1 MGRIK
6 YLLDSNICIHFIKN
20 DFNIPAK
27 ISSVGLKNCFIS
39 ELTILELMYGIAN
52 SSSTRKDENK
62 AKLKQFIEGFQDR
75 VLPIRPV
82 FEVFADQ
89 KSRLKKMGTPISDF
103 DLLIGSTAIT
113 EDCILVSRNLKEMQR
128 IEGLTFENWID

>member
-27 ISSVGLKNCFIS
+27 ISSVGVENCFIS

-52 SSSTRKDENK
+52 STSTKKEENRL
-62 AKLKQFIEGFQDR
+62 KLKQFTESFQNR

-82 FEVFADQ
+82 FEIFAEQ
-89 KSRLKKMGTPISDF
+89 KTRLRRIGTPISDF
-103 DLLIGSTAIT
+103 DLLIGCTAIL
-113 EDCILVSRNLKEMQR
+113 ENCVLVSRNVKEMMR
-128 IEGLTFENWID
+128 IEGLVYENWID

>member
-27 ISSVGLKNCFIS
+27 ISSVGVENCFIS

-52 SSSTRKDENK
+52 STSTKKEENRL
-62 AKLKQFIEGFQDR
+62 KLKQFTESFQNR

-82 FEVFADQ
+82 FEIFAEQ
-89 KSRLKKMGTPISDF
+89 KTRLRRIGTPISDF
-103 DLLIGSTAIT
+103 DLLIGCTAIL
-113 EDCILVSRNLKEMQR
+113 EDCVLVSRNVKEMMR
-128 IEGLTFENWID
+128 IEGLVYENWID

>member
-27 ISSVGLKNCFIS
+27 ISSVGVENCFIS

-52 SSSTRKDENK
+52 STSTKKEENRL
-62 AKLKQFIEGFQDR
+62 KLKQFTESFQNR

-82 FEVFADQ
+82 FELFAEQ
-89 KSRLKKMGTPISDF
+89 KTRLRRIGTPISDF
-103 DLLIGSTAIT
+103 DLLIGCTAIL
-113 EDCILVSRNLKEMQR
+113 EDCVLVSRNVKEMMR
-128 IEGLTFENWID
+128 IEGLVYENWID

>member
-27 ISSVGLKNCFIS
+27 ISSVGLENCFIS

-52 SSSTRKDENK
+52 SASTKKEENRS
-62 AKLKQFIEGFQDR
+62 KLKQFTEGFQNR
-75 VLPIRPV
+75 ILHIRPV
-82 FEVFADQ
+82 FELFAEQ
-89 KSRLKKMGTPISDF
+89 KTRLRRIGTPISDF
-103 DLLIGSTAIT
+103 DLLIGCTAIL
-113 EDCILVSRNLKEMQR
+113 EGCVLVSRNVKEMMR
-128 IEGLTFENWID
+128 IEGLAYENWVD